1 MRLTAL
7 IHYLT
12 WLNWQLVAVVRYSTK
27 DEKFLSILN
36 KNVCPFCPFLL
47 PDCPLFYGIVVYV
60 GGKTMGIKYSSK
72 INKIRTFAL
81 SLIFVGVIVMYLGL
95 FFRTSPIVM
104 TLFMVF
110 GLLFLVASGIVY
122 FWIGTLSTRAV
133 QVVCPSCG
141 KVTKMLGR
149 VDLCMF
155 CREPLTLDREL
166 EGKEFDEN
174 YNKKRKS

>member
-1 MRLTAL
+1 
-7 IHYLT
+7 
-12 WLNWQLVAVVRYSTK
+12 
-27 DEKFLSILN
+27 
-36 KNVCPFCPFLL
+36 
-47 PDCPLFYGIVVYV
+47 
-60 GGKTMGIKYSSK
+60 MGIKYSSK

-104 TLFMVF
+104 TLFMVL

-166 EGKEFDEN
+166 EGKEFDEK
-174 YNKKRKS
+174 YNHKRKS